1 MITDSILLSKGH
13 WRHWTYEAFS
23 IGVQA
28 EVGSLPEEKAKCW
41 EPWKQCISTVAW
53 KTFLWEVDHMSKFS
67 LLLLVKKIVKSETS
81 VPFQSCEIGLIL
93 IYCGVEG
100 RIYFEYVLFA
110 TSS

>member
-1 MITDSILLSKGH
+1 
-13 WRHWTYEAFS
+13 
-23 IGVQA
+23 
-28 EVGSLPEEKAKCW
+28 
-41 EPWKQCISTVAW
+41 
-53 KTFLWEVDHMSKFS
+53 MSKFS

-93 IYCGVEG
+93 IYCEVEG